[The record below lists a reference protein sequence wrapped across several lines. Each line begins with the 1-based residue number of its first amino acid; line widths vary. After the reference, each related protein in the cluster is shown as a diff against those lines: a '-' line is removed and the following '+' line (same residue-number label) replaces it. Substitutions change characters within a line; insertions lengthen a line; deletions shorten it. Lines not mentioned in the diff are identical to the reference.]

1 MVVHSTSR
9 RAAALLLCVTASLS
23 ACGSGDDGEA
33 KSNSGE
39 VTAVD
44 SGGVQKA
51 TIEGTDGLV
60 FSPGTVKAKAGTIE
74 LTLDVTGGVPHNLEI
89 AGIPAG
95 SIPNVNGHESKSVK
109 FTATPGT
116 YQLICTYHSAMRG
129 TLIVAP

>member
-1 MVVHSTSR
+1 MLVHSTSR
-9 RAAALLLCVTASLS
+9 RAAALMLCAAALTACS
-23 ACGSGDDGEA
+23 SGESGKG

-39 VTAVD
+39 VTAVI

-51 TIEGTDGLV
+51 TIDGTDGLV

-74 LTLDVTGGVPHNLEI
+74 LTLEVTGGVPHNLEI
-89 AGIPAG
+89 TGIPAG
-95 SIPNVNGHESKSVK
+95 SIANVNGHESKSVK

-129 TLIVAP
+129 TLVVAP